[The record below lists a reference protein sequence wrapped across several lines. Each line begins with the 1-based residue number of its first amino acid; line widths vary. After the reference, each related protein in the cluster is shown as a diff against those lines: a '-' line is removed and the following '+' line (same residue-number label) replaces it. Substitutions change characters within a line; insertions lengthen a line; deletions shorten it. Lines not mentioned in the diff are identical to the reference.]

1 MNGTFHRKQ
10 RWLPIV
16 GIWLGAIA
24 LFSLVAVPVQRAAA
38 TLGEPAVVSGYSLF
52 ALMVFLAAFNLR
64 KRISMLPLIK
74 AHWWTT
80 VHVVGGVL
88 GGALYFLHTGE
99 LWPGGIYERGLA
111 LMFYLVMIHRSDLI
125 RH

>member
-1 MNGTFHRKQ
+1 
-10 RWLPIV
+10 
-16 GIWLGAIA
+16 
-24 LFSLVAVPVQRAAA
+24 
-38 TLGEPAVVSGYSLF
+38 
-52 ALMVFLAAFNLR
+52 MVFLAAFNLR

-111 LMFYLVMIHRSDLI
+111 LMFYLVMISASWVTSSKRSI
-125 RH
+125 PGA